1 MINTFAHNTDNA
13 TYHINTR
20 LPDGR
25 PSLIVDPGSVGNLCG
40 DTWAKE
46 VAEHAKN
53 HGRKPGFT
61 RRQQP
66 LKVSGVGHGAQQ
78 CHYDCSLPV
87 ALRPSDSNES
97 SIGNIVIP
105 AVHKSELPGLLGLT
119 ALRKNNAILDFA
131 TLELHF
137 QGPGRQPLRQHLPA
151 GTETFP
157 LELAPSGHMVLPC
170 CEYERAPRRAIIH

>member
-1 MINTFAHNTDNA
+1 M
-13 TYHINTR
+13 
-20 LPDGR
+20 
-25 PSLIVDPGSVGNLCG
+25 
-40 DTWAKE
+40 
-46 VAEHAKN
+46 
-53 HGRKPGFT
+53 
-61 RRQQP
+61 
-66 LKVSGVGHGAQQ
+66 SGVGHGAQQ

-170 CEYERAPRRAIIH
+170 CEYERAPQDERSFTDSAVTHGRRL